1 MNIELF
7 KHVYFRLPILVRLLV
22 TVLLVMILFGA
33 IIHFIEPNQFPTIFD
48 GIWWAVVTGATV
60 GYGDYVPLSTA
71 GRIVGIILI
80 LTGGGLITF
89 YITQFAATTVQHE
102 NDLSHGKVAYKGT
115 KHFILIGW
123 NEKTRIL
130 IQRALKLDPKLEIV
144 LIDQTLTSI
153 SYQHFPIHFI
163 HGDPTDDYI
172 LQKANIRD
180 AIRVII
186 TADNHRNEKQADNYS
201 ILTTVAVRGN
211 HPDIPILVEI
221 LSSNQI
227 DNAIRAGASTIL
239 RPNDF
244 MSTLLFHEIFHNKSN
259 PFESIIQLLKTQ
271 KFKQIHVLEEYYHKS
286 FLEVSTALHVKQ
298 YLVLGI
304 LRDNEWHMNP
314 PPSTPLQEGDILI
327 TLVPWRH

>member
-1 MNIELF
+1 MG
-7 KHVYFRLPILVRLLV
+7 
-22 TVLLVMILFGA
+22 LFGTA
-33 IIHFIEPNQFPTIFD
+33 IHFIEPKQFPTIFD
-48 GIWWAVVTGATV
+48 GVWWAVVTGATV
-60 GYGDYVPLSTA
+60 GYGDYVPLTTV

-89 YITQFAATTVQHE
+89 YITQFAAATVQHE
-102 NDLSHGKVAYKGT
+102 NDLSHGKVAYKGSN
-115 KHFILIGW
+115 HIILVGW

-130 IQRALKLDPKLEIV
+130 INRALMLDPKLEIV
-144 LIDQTLTSI
+144 LIDQTLNHM
-153 SYQHFPIHFI
+153 SYQHFPIHYI
-163 HGDPTDDYI
+163 HGDPSDDFI
-172 LQKANIRD
+172 LQKANVK
-180 AIRVII
+180 AATRVII
-186 TADNHRNEKQADNYS
+186 TADHHQNEKQADNHS

-271 KFKQIHVLEEYYHKS
+271 KFQQVHVPNEFINKS
-286 FLEVSTALHVKQ
+286 FLEVSAAFQSKH

-304 LRDNEWHMNP
+304 LRKQEWHMNP
-314 PPSTPLQEGDILI
+314 VHSMPLQEGDILVTI
-327 TLVPWRH
+327 IPWKQ